1 MSFLVRNTQEK
12 DFLEIIN
19 LCSEVYP
26 GTPVWTAEQ
35 LKSHLDIFPSGQF
48 VAVNEETNK
57 IVGMA
62 ASLIISWDDYDHKDN
77 WKEFTDSG
85 LFTNHD
91 TVNGRTLYAAEVMV
105 SPSAQGTGVGSLIYQ
120 ARENLAVSTNLL
132 RIRAGARLR
141 GYSTYAEEMSAE
153 DYVIQVIQG
162 KLFDPTLSF
171 QLKRGFRVL
180 HLVPGYL
187 KYDPESLGYAV
198 VIEWLNKDVAKEEH
212 YHKGNPKFQIKGKWD
227 T

>member
-1 MSFLVRNTQEK
+1 MKIRVRNTEVK
-12 DFLEIIN
+12 DFPAIKK
-19 LCSEVYP
+19 LCAEVYP
-26 GTPVWTAEQ
+26 DTPVWTVEQ
-35 LKSHLDIFPSGQF
+35 LKSHIDIFPSGQF
-48 VAVNEETNK
+48 VAIDDDTDA
-57 IVGMA
+57 IVGMS
-62 ASLIISWDDYDHKDN
+62 ASLIISWDDYDPKDN

-105 SPSAQGTGVGSLIYQ
+105 APSAQGAGVGSLLYQ
-120 ARENLAVSTNLL
+120 ARENLAVTTKLL

-141 GYSTYAEEMSAE
+141 GYGTYAGEMSAE

-187 KYDPESLGYAV
+187 KFDPESLGHAV
-198 VIEWLNKDVAKEEH
+198 VIEWLNKDVAERAH
-212 YHKGNPKFQIKGKWD
+212 FNRGNLKFQIPGKWD
-227 T
+227 A

>member
-1 MSFLVRNTQEK
+1 MSYLVRNTQEK
-12 DFLEIIN
+12 DFSEIIN

-26 GTPVWTAEQ
+26 DTPVWTTTQ

-48 VAVNEETNK
+48 VAIDVATNK

-62 ASLIISWDDYDHKDN
+62 ASLIISWDDYTPKDN
-77 WKEFTDSG
+77 WKEFTNSG

-91 TVNGRTLYAAEVMV
+91 PIKGRTLYAAEVMV
-105 SPSAQGTGVGSLIYQ
+105 APAAQGTGVGSLIYQ
-120 ARENLAVSTNLL
+120 ARENLAVNTKLL

-141 GYSTYAEEMSAE
+141 GYGTYANEMSTE
-153 DYVIQVIQG
+153 DYVVQVIQG

-198 VIEWLNKDVAKEEH
+198 VIEWLNKEVADKEH
-212 YHKGNPKFQIKGKWD
+212 YNRGNLRFQIPGKW
-227 T
+227 TT